1 MSDPMEVD
9 TPPPAVDFT
18 LKNKNT
24 FDSSERR
31 RSSRKREDK
40 SYVESPDI
48 VIEEDYVSKP
58 SPAKKPNLGN
68 GPSGGP
74 EAKTKEVEGSKLGH
88 TNGIE
93 MESDGEEE
101 EENLPLVP
109 TVQDMT
115 VEELQEKQA
124 LVKKL
129 KSELKN
135 EEMALVLLKK
145 LKQSQTAAAREVGQ
159 VVQGGATLTPATA
172 KTANSK
178 SDPKGQ
184 YSSASKHNYDLLAA
198 DKLSQYTKSNTALNN
213 ATLLA
218 AAGVDARVL
227 SQMAS
232 FNSAA
237 GQSSGGGKQRATESP
252 VQSKKETAET
262 QQQRQAAAKLA
273 LRKQLEK
280 TLLQIPPP
288 KPPPPEMHFIP
299 NPANTEFIYL
309 CGLEECVTRILNL
322 DAEPPSPAPAFVC
335 SQCGTDFTPTW
346 KWDKA
351 AKGKEVRVICE
362 QCVTTNVK
370 KALKAEHTNRLK
382 AAFVK
387 ALQQE
392 QELEA
397 KIAALPE
404 GASLDSVT
412 VSALTGGSPA
422 PAPSHAPSS
431 GGGGGNRTKGGGL
444 EVTVSRSKSPSV
456 NSGGRPNTNSSF
468 SRGSDSKSNHQ
479 RSTSSHSSSQS
490 SKGNNNYNSF
500 NSSNRSSNKSSTNS
514 QLSSQLAGLQQLDLA
529 SLAAI
534 QAAMTQQQ
542 MLFGGGSG
550 SGSGSGGGKGS
561 NSSSSNSN
569 NSNSLS
575 SMNQLNQ
582 AMAQAAMMTNPAM
595 LYNYQALAMMMGA
608 GGTGAASSAETRG
621 TTSSSSSNSKSNGS
635 GSGSAA
641 SQMMELQRQAAE
653 QLQRQYLLEMMPGGA
668 AGLAGWPGTGAT
680 SGKK

>member
-1 MSDPMEVD
+1 MEVD

-18 LKNKNT
+18 LKGKNSAA
-24 FDSSERR
+24 FNDEPRR
-31 RSSRKREDK
+31 RSGRKREDK

-48 VIEEDYVSKP
+48 VIEEDYISKP

-68 GPSGGP
+68 GPVKEIGGLKEK
-74 EAKTKEVEGSKLGH
+74 EAEPVKKPG

-93 MESDGEEE
+93 MESDGEETE
-101 EENLPLVP
+101 EENLPTVP
-109 TVQDMT
+109 TVQDMS
-115 VEELQEKQA
+115 VEELQEQRE

-145 LKQSQTAAAREVGQ
+145 LKQSQTVARET
-159 VVQGGATLTPATA
+159 VVTGGATLTPTSTAT
-172 KTANSK
+172 KNSK

-184 YSSASKHNYDLLAA
+184 YSSKQNYDILAA
-198 DKLSQYTKSNTALNN
+198 SDKLSQYTKSNTALNAHN

-218 AAGVDARVL
+218 AAGVDARLL
-227 SQMAS
+227 SQMGN
-232 FNSAA
+232 FNSSNHTGASA
-237 GQSSGGGKQRATESP
+237 KRSTESP
-252 VQSKKETAET
+252 VQQKKETAET

-309 CGLEECVTRILNL
+309 CGLEECVSRILDL
-322 DAEPPSPAPAFVC
+322 DAETPVQPMPFVC

-351 AKGKEVRVICE
+351 AKGKGGGSVICE
-362 QCVTTNVK
+362 QCVTSNVK

-412 VSALTGGSPA
+412 VSSLTASSVSPA
-422 PAPSHAPSS
+422 STPSARS
-431 GGGGGNRTKGGGL
+431 KGSGL
-444 EVTVSRSKSPSV
+444 EVTVSRSKSPSI
-456 NSGGRPNTNSSF
+456 SHRPNTTQASSNSRNSE
-468 SRGSDSKSNHQ
+468 SKSNHQ

-500 NSSNRSSNKSSTNS
+500 NSSNRSSSKSSTNS
-514 QLSSQLAGLQQLDLA
+514 QLAAAAAGLQGFDLA
-529 SLAAI
+529 GLAAI
-534 QAAMTQQQ
+534 QAAMAQQQ
-542 MLFGGGSG
+542 LLGSYGSG
-550 SGSGSGGGKGS
+550 SSGSGKGS

-569 NSNSLS
+569 SMS

-582 AMAQAAMMTNPAM
+582 AMAQAAMMSNPAM
-595 LYNYQALAMMMGA
+595 LYNYQALAMMMG
-608 GGTGAASSAETRG
+608 TGVTGSGASS
-621 TTSSSSSNSKSNGS
+621 TTNTSSSSNSKSNGS
-635 GSGSAA
+635 QSAA

-668 AGLAGWPGTGAT
+668 GGGLANWPNT
-680 SGKK
+680 SSTSSKK